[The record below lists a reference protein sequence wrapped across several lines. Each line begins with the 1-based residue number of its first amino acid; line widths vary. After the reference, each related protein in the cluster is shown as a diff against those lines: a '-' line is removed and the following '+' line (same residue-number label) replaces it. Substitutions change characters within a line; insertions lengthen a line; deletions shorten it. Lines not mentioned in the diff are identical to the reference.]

1 MMLLDFKDDKN
12 MKKETKNALSRLK
25 ILEGLEKKNISKL
38 EKEVEQI
45 KEKRSKME
53 EAKLQKEQEVIL
65 T

>member
-1 MMLLDFKDDKN
+1 MLLDFKDDKN